1 MRLDIKTA
9 IWESGWPQYVVAQ
22 AIGVSEDRL
31 SKFIHGRGKLSA
43 DQMERLKVILQLENL
58 EPSGESKHEPAS
70 SQIWVLGRGRD
81 IPRKDQQGRGEAS

>member
-9 IWESGWPQYVVAQ
+9 ILRSGRPQYAVAQ

-43 DQMERLKVILQLENL
+43 DQVARLKVILQLEDDDPLQVNFRVP
-58 EPSGESKHEPAS
+58 EPNHATTGAVRRARH
-70 SQIWVLGRGRD
+70 G
-81 IPRKDQQGRGEAS
+81 

>member
-9 IWESGWPQYVVAQ
+9 IWERGWPQYVVAQ

-58 EPSGESKHEPAS
+58 EPSGESTHEPAS
-70 SQIWVLGRGRD
+70 SSIGVLTGDRH
-81 IPRKDQQGRGEAS
+81 IHRKDEEGRGEAS

>member
-9 IWESGWPQYVVAQ
+9 ILKSRQPQYVVAQ

-58 EPSGESKHEPAS
+58 EPSGELKHEPA
-70 SQIWVLGRGRD
+70 
-81 IPRKDQQGRGEAS
+81 

>member
-9 IWESGWPQYVVAQ
+9 ILKSGRPQYAVAQ

-43 DQMERLKVILQLENL
+43 DQMERLKLALQLGSL
-58 EPSGESKHEPAS
+58 EASGESKHE
-70 SQIWVLGRGRD
+70 RT
-81 IPRKDQQGRGEAS
+81 